1 MLSNKWKTILFTGIL
16 IFSITGCGMGKS
28 LYDSGKAGYTPVTTV
43 DGAIFEIN
51 SSVVRT
57 ATAITNISPDMSFE
71 PNQTYIYKN
80 GEDEY
85 FLFNMSSVVLVAQKG
100 TKFDLSLS
108 NKAETVKSAG
118 ILGVWFTP
126 EKKNGLEYSEMT
138 DSKGIYKMVA
148 TVTGQ
153 VSINENLYN
162 DFTGKLSIID
172 DGSAQ
177 WAMFVGSIGD
187 DYSKLDNATQD
198 VLSYMAYTLD
208 VEQNSPIQSVDE
220 QVYVVSNDQTLGSEE
235 MEEVPEQISQIE
247 TESQDTVPSDI
258 VIIEEEQSMNTEAG
272 IQDETGVQIGH
283 PETVIQEEQ
292 SSEEIQ
298 STEET
303 VISLEPEYPVI
314 VNGRET
320 IRLNNQK
327 HKEKKPNTVYESS
340 IYDLLELGQA
350 GYASVIVGKKYEKV
364 TVTLDKIYR
373 DKEAQSMLIKFYAN
387 GIAQGNYFEASPG
400 TSWQVAHFKINYG
413 DAEGYLN
420 SKFCGMDGAALN
432 YRGIKYS
439 QKTYNIKISDTEYYC
454 YYEVPTNCHEYVLS
468 FGEGNP
474 EAATSG
480 IVSAYYQIVEK

>member
-1 MLSNKWKTILFTGIL
+1 MLSNKWKTKLFTGIL

-28 LYDSGKAGYTPVTTV
+28 LYDSGKAGYTPVTTMG
-43 DGAIFEIN
+43 GATFEIN
-51 SSVVRT
+51 SAVARN
-57 ATAITNISPDMSFE
+57 ATAITNISPDMNFE
-71 PNQTYIYKN
+71 PDQTYLYKN

-138 DSKGIYKMVA
+138 DSNGIYKMVA

-172 DGSAQ
+172 DGSTQ

-208 VEQNSPIQSVDE
+208 VEQNSPIQSVGE

-340 IYDLLELGQA
+340 IYDLLEPGQA

-439 QKTYNIKISDTEYYC
+439 QKTYN
-454 YYEVPTNCHEYVLS
+454 CHEYVLS

-480 IVSAYYQIVEK
+480 IVSAYYRIVEK